1 MGGLVS
7 RKERNDSSVNKVNER
22 DLNEYY
28 ESEMEDSRL
37 TRYKRALVVDDSKFN
52 RKMLSRTINPFFDEV
67 VLAEDGAEA
76 VTLVQASISNHAA
89 FDIIFMDSIMP
100 VMGGIEATA
109 KIRQLGYT
117 SLIIGVTGDITE
129 EDAEKFVMCGVND
142 VMLKPLL
149 LPHVE
154 SILIGIICITV
165 PSNLLTM
172 HIYRLKSPQKWGAL
186 TGIRPPKT
194 ICISRREFQIGVGA
208 NGNGGDIHTINDCG
222 HL

>member
-1 MGGLVS
+1 MS
-7 RKERNDSSVNKVNER
+7 RKERNDSTNKVNER

-37 TRYKRALVVDDSKFN
+37 TKYKRALVVDDSKFN
-52 RKMLSRTINPFFDEV
+52 RKMLSRTINPFFDDV

-76 VTLVQASISNHAA
+76 VALIQSSIQNNTPY
-89 FDIIFMDSIMP
+89 DIIFMDSIMP

-109 KIRQLGYT
+109 KIRELGYA

-129 EDAEKFVMCGVND
+129 EDAEKFVKCGVND

-154 SILIGIICITV
+154 SILIGMLQRICIAV
-165 PSNLLTM
+165 
-172 HIYRLKSPQKWGAL
+172 Y
-186 TGIRPPKT
+186 
-194 ICISRREFQIGVGA
+194 
-208 NGNGGDIHTINDCG
+208 
-222 HL
+222 